1 LHFSLQWLVGEMV
14 SRELEFRGIP
24 LAQLGQ
30 YLEDLDGRLVTDSDV
45 FPFVY
50 EGDGWKGELLSE
62 DELEF
67 TSVFRVNAVKIRFSA
82 DSEEQLDRLI
92 KDYRFKTFRVGG

>member
-1 LHFSLQWLVGEMV
+1 MV